1 MNTMASDAHYV
12 LIPPSTAITKRHT
25 IIRCFVGLCVICVK
39 AGVMKSWNN
48 KNPINSTHGSQNAT
62 QSYGVLWVFVSFV
75 WKRGMKTKKP
85 HQSGHGSQNATQSYG
100 TLWVFFWFVW
110 KANLFRHPKSSISS
124 GTQNRQFPRFGEG
137 IRKRHECNVWCER
150 RKSRASSSINTEAN
164 SFINR
169 ICVSGCCASL

>member
-75 WKRGMKTKKP
+75 WKRGMKTKNPINRDTGHKTP
-85 HQSGHGSQNATQSYG
+85 HNHTELCGCFCD
-100 TLWVFFWFVW
+100 LCE
-110 KANLFRHPKSSISS
+110 RRICS
-124 GTQNRQFPRFGEG
+124 GTQNRQFPPAPKIVNFL
-137 IRKRHECNVWCER
+137 R
-150 RKSRASSSINTEAN
+150 RPKSSISEIWWGYKEKT
-164 SFINR
+164 R
-169 ICVSGCCASL
+169 M